1 MLSSHTLF
9 TEKHFYSQL
18 FYFEMCDLCWNVCFC
33 FGLCDLAHS
42 QYLQ

>member
-9 TEKHFYSQL
+9 TEKHFY
-18 FYFEMCDLCWNVCFC
+18 
-33 FGLCDLAHS
+33 AHS